1 MWRFGWA
8 WVGVALLIASCGEAG
23 SADRVL
29 TGSDTGAHVL
39 IDSGDRFEIRLESN
53 ATTGYEWMVTEAGL
67 PDIVELVDDHYEA
80 PDTNLVGAPGTQVF
94 VVEAI
99 RQGADVLR
107 LEYVRPFEDP
117 MIPER
122 VVEFIIRIDG
132 AVWPAVDAGTPPGT
146 PSASVADTQP

>member
-1 MWRFGWA
+1 MRRFGWI
-8 WVGVALLIASCGEAG
+8 WIGVTLLVASCGEAG

-29 TGSDTGAHVL
+29 TDSDTGSHVL
-39 IDSGDRFEIRLESN
+39 LNSGDRVEIRLESN
-53 ATTGYEWMVTEAGL
+53 ATTGYEWMVPEAGL
-67 PDIVELVDDHYEA
+67 PDIVELVDDRYEV
-80 PDTNLVGAPGTQVF
+80 PDTDLVGAPGTQVF

-117 MIPER
+117 MTPER

-132 AVWPAVDAGTPPGT
+132 ALWPPVDRGTPPET
-146 PSASVADTQP
+146 SSPSATDTQP

>member
-1 MWRFGWA
+1 
-8 WVGVALLIASCGEAG
+8 
-23 SADRVL
+23 VL
-29 TGSDTGAHVL
+29 TDSDTGSHVL
-39 IDSGDRFEIRLESN
+39 LNSGDRFEIRLESN
-53 ATTGYEWMVTEAGL
+53 ATTGYEWVVTEAGL
-67 PDIVELVDDHYEA
+67 PDIVELVGDRYEA
-80 PDTNLVGAPGTQVF
+80 PDTDLVGAPGTQVF

-132 AVWPAVDAGTPPGT
+132 AVWPPVDGGTSPGT